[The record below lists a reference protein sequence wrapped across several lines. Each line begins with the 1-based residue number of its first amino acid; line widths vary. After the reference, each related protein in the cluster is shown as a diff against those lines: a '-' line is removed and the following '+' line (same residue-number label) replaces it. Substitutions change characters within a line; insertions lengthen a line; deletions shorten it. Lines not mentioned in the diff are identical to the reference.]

1 MQKPIYGEPQQV
13 ITTCTKPDV
22 PLFCREAAKQVNYYN
37 ARILD
42 IMQQVSAIN
51 TQADRERVVQRVEL
65 LRSEMALK
73 VKLATAA
80 ASTTNSVSQS
90 K

>member
-1 MQKPIYGEPQQV
+1 MQKSIYGDAPIV
-13 ITTCTKPDV
+13 ISTYQKPDV
-22 PLFCREAAKQVNYYN
+22 SALSTEAAKQVNYYN
-37 ARILD
+37 MRLLD
-42 IMQQVSAIN
+42 IMKQVSAIN

-65 LRSEMALK
+65 LKSEMALK

-80 ASTTNSVSQS
+80 VTDSVSQS